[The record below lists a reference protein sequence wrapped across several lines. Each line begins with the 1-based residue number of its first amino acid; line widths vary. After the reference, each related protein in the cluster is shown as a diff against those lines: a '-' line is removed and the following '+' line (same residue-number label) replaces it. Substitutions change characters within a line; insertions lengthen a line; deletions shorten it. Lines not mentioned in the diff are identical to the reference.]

1 MNRYVIREDSSQED
15 CKQRYVKYDAEFNS
29 IVLQPLYLA
38 EYKGVKTNFTEKEI
52 RQMADKVKWLNWE
65 KLEYINIDDDYKI
78 VNNSHKKSSLV
89 KCEAQQ

>member
-1 MNRYVIREDSSQED
+1 MSRYMIREVTSQEG
-15 CKQRYVKYDAEFNS
+15 CKQRYVKYDVEFNS

-38 EYKGVKTNFTEKEI
+38 EYKGVKTNFTEEEI

-65 KLEYINIDDDYKI
+65 KLEYINVDDDYKI
-78 VNNSHKKSSLV
+78 ANNGHKKSNLI

>member
-1 MNRYVIREDSSQED
+1 MSRYMIREVTSQEG
-15 CKQRYVKYDAEFNS
+15 CKQRYVKYDVEFNS

-38 EYKGVKTNFTEKEI
+38 EYKGVKTNFTEEEI

-65 KLEYINIDDDYKI
+65 KLEYINVDDDYKI
-78 VNNSHKKSSLV
+78 ANSGHKKSNLI